1 MTRTRAVTLTALVAA
16 SAMVFAACSST
27 PGQSTPSTSSA
38 PAATSG
44 AATSAAPVSSAAPS
58 SGVASS
64 GVASSGTASSGTA
77 SSGSGTATQA
87 SGTEGCGKP
96 HGPYTD
102 PGAAAGTVVT
112 GIDELASSWNALT
125 THGNSVY
132 NSDPQYFTQAQVSYY
147 DKSLNL
153 INNDQFIQCVVTSK
167 SPLTIKYTINAA
179 AKWSDGVPV
188 TADDLLLQWIS
199 QSGKFNTGAVKTDKD
214 GNPLPNTGS
223 DVAFD
228 ASGQGMALIKEMP
241 TISTDRKSMTVVL
254 TQPFVDYN
262 LLFTA
267 GVPAHVVGQKAL
279 GITDAT
285 KAVEAIQTAAS
296 TDNKASLS
304 KIANFFNTG
313 FDYTSLPS
321 DPSLYLSDGAYLL
334 TAFKANQFMTFEANP
349 AYTWGPK
356 PTVKTI
362 TYEYLNNPTAA
373 VQALGNG
380 EIQLMEP
387 QHPTTDVAKGLG
399 GLSGQGVKSVLS
411 VGGAYEHVDLVF
423 DNKGPFDP
431 ATYGGD
437 AAKANDVRQ
446 AFLKTIPRQS
456 IVDRLI
462 KPISAAVTVRDSFS
476 YPPGAP
482 GYKEAVAA
490 NGMSAFDTVD
500 IAGAKAL
507 LAKAGVASPTVRIL
521 YSATS
526 TLRQQ
531 EFQLISASA
540 TQAGFKIVDG
550 KDPDWSSHLP
560 NTNKYDASIFAWV
573 NSNLGVAQ
581 GSPPNYTGKE
591 NGQWVGAN
599 NFGHYNNTA
608 VNTLMDKL
616 LVTSDQTTQ
625 ISLQAEMEKNLVTDG
640 FGTILYQYPDVVGY
654 DSTKI
659 SNISTI
665 PVVPQVFYNF
675 WEWKLTS

>member
-1 MTRTRAVTLTALVAA
+1 MKRTRAVTITALAAA
-16 SAMVFAACSST
+16 SAMVFAACSSS

-44 AATSAAPVSSAAPS
+44 AATGAASVLSAAPS
-58 SGVASS
+58 SGA
-64 GVASSGTASSGTA
+64 ASSGTASSGTA
-77 SSGSGTATQA
+77 SSGSAGTTSQA

-96 HGPYTD
+96 HGPYAD
-102 PGAAAGTVVT
+102 PGAAKGTVVT
-112 GIDELASSWNALT
+112 GNDELAASWNSLT
-125 THGNSVY
+125 SHGNSIY
-132 NSDPQYFTQAQVSYY
+132 NSDPNYFTQAQIWYY
-147 DKSLNL
+147 DKGLAL
-153 INNDQFIQCVVTSK
+153 VNNDSFITCVITSK
-167 SPLTIKYTINAA
+167 TPLTIKYTINAA

-188 TADDLLLQWIS
+188 TADDLLMQWIS
-199 QSGKFNTGAVKTDKD
+199 QSGKFQTGAVKVDND
-214 GNPLPNTGS
+214 GNPLANGKS

-228 ASGQGMALIKEMP
+228 ASGQGMALIKDMP
-241 TISTDRKSMTVVL
+241 TISADRKSMTVVL
-254 TQPFVDYN
+254 TKPYVDAN
-262 LLFTA
+262 LLFSA
-267 GVPAHVVGQKAL
+267 GVPAHVIGQKAL
-279 GITDAT
+279 GIADPT
-285 KAVEAIQTAAS
+285 KAVEAIQTAAEK
-296 TDNKASLS
+296 DDKASLS

-313 FDYTSLPS
+313 FDFTSLPS
-321 DPSLYLSDGAYLL
+321 DKSLYLSDGAYLL
-334 TAFKANQFMTFEANP
+334 TAFKANQFMTFTANP
-349 AYTWGPK
+349 DYTWGPK
-356 PTVKTI
+356 PSVQTI

-387 QHPTTDVAKGLG
+387 AHPTTDVSKGLG
-399 GLSGQGVKSVLS
+399 ALSGQGVKTVLG
-411 VGGAYEHVDLVF
+411 VAGAYEHVDLVF

-446 AFLKTIPRQS
+446 AFLKMIPRQS

-482 GYKEAVAA
+482 GYKEALAA
-490 NGMSAFDTVD
+490 NGMSAFDAVD
-500 IAGAKAL
+500 LAGAKAL
-507 LAKAGVASPTVRIL
+507 LAKAGVTSPTVRIL

-531 EFQLISASA
+531 EFQLIAASAS
-540 TQAGFKIVDG
+540 QAGFKVVDG

-573 NSNLGVAQ
+573 NSNLGVSQ

-591 NGQWVGAN
+591 NGQWVGQN
-599 NFGHYNNTA
+599 NYGHYNNPA

-616 LVTSDQTTQ
+616 LLTSDLSTQ
-625 ISLQAEMEKNLVTDG
+625 ISIQAEMEKNLVTDG

-659 SNISTI
+659 SNISSI
-665 PVVPQVFYNF
+665 PVVPQVFWNY